1 MIKGLRIGAVDGL
14 KLRFTGEEVRAL
26 LDERIDAHRQRAER
40 WEREQ
45 ARTPEEE
52 TEEAPLLPDHLCEH
66 EATRYRWR
74 VERLEFIREHV
85 DGSAEYLLSEADLQ
99 FAELLP
105 QKPGSLQ
112 QEEYEE
118 RTGVAFNLERLTKR
132 LGEITPMRAF
142 EGCLDSSHQSS
153 QA

>member
-1 MIKGLRIGAVDGL
+1 MIKGLRIGTVDGL

-26 LDERIDAHRQRAER
+26 LEERIDAHRRRAER

-45 ARTPEEE
+45 VRTPEEQ
-52 TEEAPLLPDHLCEH
+52 TEEEPLLPEQMCEH
-66 EATRYRWR
+66 EATRSRWR

-85 DGSAEYLLSEADLQ
+85 DGSAAYLLSEADLL

-105 QKPGSLQ
+105 EKPGSVQ

-142 EGCLDSSHQSS
+142 ESPPRPR
-153 QA
+153 